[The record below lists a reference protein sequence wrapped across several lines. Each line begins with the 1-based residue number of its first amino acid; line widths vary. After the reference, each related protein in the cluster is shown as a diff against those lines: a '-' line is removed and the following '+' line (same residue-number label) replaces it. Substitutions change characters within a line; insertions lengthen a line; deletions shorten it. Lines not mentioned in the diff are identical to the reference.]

1 MEVACVRLA
10 NASAVGGGSA
20 GFSLPIVKGGRYR
33 PRPDELR
40 QLGRNVAIV
49 ESGILQSEMEES
61 LYTRLEFVRIFTNGL
76 GISVSN
82 RQHVGT
88 YRLLDASGEV
98 VAAVINAAA
107 QKVS

>member
-1 MEVACVRLA
+1 
-10 NASAVGGGSA
+10 
-20 GFSLPIVKGGRYR
+20 VKGGRYR

-49 ESGILQSEMEES
+49 ESGILSVTSQRMIFSGQSEMEES